1 MQLKNFIVTSIQT
14 KLTQGHIDSGDLLKI
29 IKSKVYKGEAYCAL
43 FDMEDREDFISY
55 QGLHY
60 PMMGWVVIDVDVDPK
75 TYPDNLER
83 SHQITAKI
91 LESFGLKESFAR
103 VYFSGSKG
111 FHIYIRAE
119 YFGITGP
126 SIDCSVRLKEFILDM
141 SKRYDFKFDTGVYH
155 ANRKFRLPN
164 SINEK
169 SKLYKI
175 ELTFDQF
182 YTLTIE
188 EIKALAKSPGPVT
201 LDSYE
206 TPEQKYTL
214 PDQSYGLPK
223 IYDAQET
230 NEFKTYRN
238 KPCINKMLLTKY
250 DSGERHYALR
260 DIVGDLFN
268 QGYPSDEIRAMVRG
282 FQELNEIDNRSNTEL
297 EQLLR
302 DGEQGKIYSASCYSE
317 RKKAA
322 CSGKCGLYQKLSP
335 TKRAVVT
342 DSPTNLIT
350 SLDERLSEVTK
361 KRDELS
367 EKIKLKL
374 QEPTA
379 TKEEKAALKIEIDL
393 LKTDFEAALKNEKL
407 ILADKQRYEL
417 KELKKAQKEAEKTD
431 KEKLEKEEYIQ
442 NKQKLEKSMARGDY
456 PQFVHYTLSP
466 SGESIN
472 VLNTYE
478 NFEALM
484 DFLNVK
490 AKYNIIKK
498 DIESIIPNE
507 EFHPDNESNNKLT
520 VIRSIMNQ
528 WRMPSSNASE
538 YLKRL
543 ADKNQYNPVATWILS
558 KPWDGVSRFKDLLN
572 TVKTKPEDD
581 EVKEFIFKRWL
592 ISCVAAAFEPRGFTA
607 SGVLVF
613 SGRQFAGKTSWI
625 KRLAPQELEVIKT
638 GLSLNPDDKDSV
650 RRAVSAWICEL
661 GELDSTFR
669 KADRSKLKAFT
680 TESTD
685 EFRPP
690 YAEFMCKFQR
700 RTIFYGSVNDEDF
713 LSDPTG
719 NRRFWPIKTDEV
731 DFNHSIDVQ
740 QLWAEVYSWYRAG
753 VQWWLTMD
761 EFNKL
766 NVHNEKFT
774 AEEPWI
780 IRLKK
785 LADYDETKQTTPPI
799 INELTATEIALLF
812 DDRTPHKKDTTTIGQ
827 AATKLG
833 WAYKFTRDKRK
844 IWIFKSNSKLSTASE
859 M

>member
-1 MQLKNFIVTSIQT
+1 MQLRNYIVTST
-14 KLTQGHIDSGDLLKI
+14 KAYLTEGHINSGDLIKI

-43 FDMEDREDFISY
+43 FDMEDRGDFTSY
-55 QGLHY
+55 KGLHY

-75 TYPDNLER
+75 SYPDNLER
-83 SHQITAKI
+83 SYQITLKI
-91 LESFGLKESFAR
+91 LESFGLKESFSR
-103 VYFSGSKG
+103 IYFSGSKG
-111 FHIYIRAE
+111 FHIYIRSE
-119 YFGITGP
+119 YFGITSP
-126 SIDCSVRLKEFILDM
+126 SIDCSSRLKEFILDM
-141 SKRYDFKFDTGVYH
+141 SKRYDFKFDSGVYH

-169 SKLYKI
+169 SNLYKI

-182 YTLTIE
+182 YTLSID

-201 LDSYE
+201 LDTFE
-206 TPEQKYTL
+206 TPDPKYRLPEQTF
-214 PDQSYGLPK
+214 GLPK
-223 IYDAQET
+223 VYESSEP
-230 NEFKTYRN
+230 NEFKTYKN
-238 KPCINKMLLTKY
+238 KPCISKILQTKY
-250 DSGERHYALR
+250 NDGDRHYILTR
-260 DIVGDLFN
+260 IVGDLHG
-268 QGYPSDEIRAMVRG
+268 QGYSTDEIESMVRG
-282 FQELNEIDNRSNTEL
+282 FQELNEIEYRSNTEL
-297 EQLLR
+297 KQLLR
-302 DGEQGKIYSASCYSE
+302 DAERGKTYSMSCYDE
-317 RKKAA
+317 YKKAA
-322 CSGKCGLYQKLSP
+322 CSGKCGLYQKLNP
-335 TKRAVVT
+335 IKRATVS
-342 DSPTNLIT
+342 DAPTNIKS
-350 SLDERLSEVTK
+350 SLDERLSEVAK

-367 EKIKLKL
+367 EKIKLKI
-374 QEPTA
+374 QEPVIS
-379 TKEEKAALKIEIDL
+379 KEEKNAQKIELAL
-393 LKTDFEAALKNEKL
+393 LRAEFDTTIKNEKL
-407 ILADKQRYEL
+407 ILAEKQREEL
-417 KELKKAQKEAEKTD
+417 KELKKAQKEAEKTE
-431 KEKLEKEEYIQ
+431 KEKLEKEEYLQ
-442 NKQKLEKSMARGDY
+442 NKKQLETSMARGDY
-456 PQFVHYTLSP
+456 PQFVHYTLSA
-466 SGESIN
+466 SGDSIN

-484 DFLNVK
+484 DFLGIK

-507 EFHPDNESNNKLT
+507 QFHPDNESNNKLT

-528 WRMPSSNASE
+528 WRMPSSNVSE
-538 YLKRL
+538 YLKRF
-543 ADKNQYNPVATWILS
+543 ADKHQYNPVATWILS
-558 KPWDGVSRFKDLLN
+558 KPWDGVSRFKDLLD

-592 ISCVAAAFEPRGFTA
+592 VSCVAAAFEPRGFTA

-680 TESTD
+680 TEATD

-731 DFNHSIDVQ
+731 NFNHNIDVQ
-740 QLWAEVYSWYRAG
+740 QLWAEVYSWYKAG

-844 IWIFKSNSKLSTASE
+844 IWIFKSSSKLSSTSE